1 MTQPYEWDYPETI
14 RPTRHHLEINV
25 RRYRRRSPQHWVIWA
40 AMFALALL
48 LVRFWFVLL
57 LLAVMRG
64 QTFGEMIA
72 VAIGIVAVIVWREH
86 RAGRPF

>member
-1 MTQPYEWDYPETI
+1 
-14 RPTRHHLEINV
+14 
-25 RRYRRRSPQHWVIWA
+25 
-40 AMFALALL
+40 MFALALL

-57 LLAVMRG
+57 LLAVMLG